1 MAKYDTIIKGGTIFD
16 GTRGPR
22 YEGDIAI
29 KDGMIAE
36 IGKLNPDDADKVL
49 DAAGLHVAPGFI
61 DLHTH
66 YDAQVNWDPYLT
78 MASWHG
84 VTSVLIGNCGFGFAP
99 CRPEDQDQYM
109 LSMSRVEAIPF
120 DSMKLGMKWNWE
132 TFPQWLDTLESLP
145 KGINVM
151 SYMPLSP
158 LMIYVMGYK
167 EAKTRHPTQD
177 ELARMCQL
185 MEEALDAGAV
195 GWSAQRLG
203 DGFTSVQRDF
213 DGTPMVT
220 DVMTDEECLA
230 FGEVLRKRGR
240 GFIQLTQAKDDFS
253 ADMQFMEQ
261 LAEYSGANLLF
272 NAVQVNDRYP
282 HQHRR
287 ILKWIDEC
295 QSRGIRIW
303 GQAITTPNESRFT
316 WADYN
321 LLDGSEA
328 WRDVTVGSIA
338 ERKAAMQKP
347 EYLEAL
353 RHDYDHGRTPFV
365 GGHVGTYTL
374 DEVFLPEHKQYE
386 GKTVAEL
393 GEMQGRHPIDALVEL
408 VCKEDLKT
416 IMFTPPFNIRED
428 LQGDLMSSE
437 YTIPGVSDGGAH
449 TKFITIGR
457 YPTDFLANYTRDL
470 GYISLEEAHYRLSA
484 QPARCAGF
492 DDRGTLEVGMPA
504 DIVVYDYENLAIT
517 PKDKPV
523 VVNDFPGGEWR
534 YVQYAEGYRWILVNG
549 EVTFKD
555 GECTGALAG
564 QLLRHG
570 SGKGAGQRKAG

>member
-1 MAKYDTIIKGGTIFD
+1 
-16 GTRGPR
+16 
-22 YEGDIAI
+22 
-29 KDGMIAE
+29 
-36 IGKLNPDDADKVL
+36 
-49 DAAGLHVAPGFI
+49 
-61 DLHTH
+61 
-66 YDAQVNWDPYLT
+66 
-78 MASWHG
+78 
-84 VTSVLIGNCGFGFAP
+84 
-99 CRPEDQDQYM
+99 
-109 LSMSRVEAIPF
+109 
-120 DSMKLGMKWNWE
+120 
-132 TFPQWLDTLESLP
+132 
-145 KGINVM
+145 
-151 SYMPLSP
+151 
-158 LMIYVMGYK
+158 
-167 EAKTRHPTQD
+167 
-177 ELARMCQL
+177 
-185 MEEALDAGAV
+185 
-195 GWSAQRLG
+195 
-203 DGFTSVQRDF
+203 
-213 DGTPMVT
+213 
-220 DVMTDEECLA
+220 
-230 FGEVLRKRGR
+230 
-240 GFIQLTQAKDDFS
+240 
-253 ADMQFMEQ
+253 
-261 LAEYSGANLLF
+261 
-272 NAVQVNDRYP
+272 
-282 HQHRR
+282 
-287 ILKWIDEC
+287 
-295 QSRGIRIW
+295 
-303 GQAITTPNESRFT
+303 
-316 WADYN
+316 
-321 LLDGSEA
+321 
-328 WRDVTVGSIA
+328 
-338 ERKAAMQKP
+338 MQKP